1 MLNADPA
8 ELEKFGDLAHRWWDP
23 NSEFKPLHDI
33 NPLRLDWIDA
43 AIGLAGAIAQMLLI
57 EAFRS
62 APASVISPFEY
73 TALFWGIT
81 IDWVVWSALPSLR
94 VLTGGAI
101 VVGSGLYLIWRER
114 QLALAP
120 PIAAR
125 TAEGNVPP

>member
-1 MLNADPA
+1 MSVACAALALLTTDGWLA
-8 ELEKFGDLAHRWWDP
+8 VRAGDFP
-23 NSEFKPLHDI
+23 TI
-33 NPLRLDWIDA
+33 A